1 MCIRDRPI
9 YHTNVMMCV
18 ATDYAV
24 VCLDSIDDVEEREQV
39 CQMCIRDRICQC
51 INMLMWQYVNM
62 PIDRVLFRMA
72 IGISAHGHIDTL
84 LMLQLAVQ
92 KKI

>member
-1 MCIRDRPI
+1 MIVADFRSN
-9 YHTNVMMCV
+9 NV
-18 ATDYAV
+18 
-24 VCLDSIDDVEEREQV
+24 L
-39 CQMCIRDRICQC
+39 ICQC

-84 LMLQLAVQ
+84 LIGCFEFFQEAGIVFRE
-92 KKI
+92 